1 MIPNLQ
7 TKKTAFSPGVTKEK
21 KLWKGF
27 KKNEEKI
34 ST

>member
-21 KLWKGF
+21 KLWKCF
-27 KKNEEKI
+27 KKKMKKK
-34 ST
+34 